1 VNHEAISF
9 RDLKDIRKSELLI
22 LIIVLKKIK
31 RSDVK
36 MKSQRSVLF
45 ILLVT
50 MLFFISCSKGSDS
63 YYPLKEGITWTY
75 QISMSRLGSA
85 ESQKIVVTNFA
96 SRDLKGKKVTPQK
109 LDVNGQTSFSFYAED
124 ESGIFEYASQGPGAP
139 EPEIKV
145 TPTYTL
151 KNPIQVGTTWEDK
164 TKTAFENEKIPY
176 TLKSMIESK
185 DEIVT
190 VPAGTFKGCIKVKG
204 TGSAEKNTGL
214 FGIAKIKVEHYDWYA
229 PGIGMIKS
237 IVKES
242 SNNIAAGYGGEATLQ
257 LESFKK

>member
-1 VNHEAISF
+1 
-9 RDLKDIRKSELLI
+9 
-22 LIIVLKKIK
+22 
-31 RSDVK
+31 

-50 MLFFISCSKGSDS
+50 MLFFISCSKGSADS
-63 YYPLKEGITWTY
+63 YYPFKEGITWTY
-75 QISMSRLGSA
+75 QTSMSKLGSA
-85 ESQKIVVTNFA
+85 VSLKIVVTNFA

-124 ESGIFEYASQGPGAP
+124 ESGIFEYASQDSGEP

-151 KNPIQVGTTWEDK
+151 KNPIQVGTTWENK
-164 TKTAFENEKIPY
+164 ATTAFENEKISY

-204 TGSAEKNTGL
+204 TGSAEKNTGV
-214 FGIAKIKVEHYDWYA
+214 FGIAKIKIEHYDWYA

-237 IVKES
+237 IEKES
-242 SNNIAAGYGGEATLQ
+242 SNNIAAGYGGEVTLQ

>member
-1 VNHEAISF
+1 M
-9 RDLKDIRKSELLI
+9 
-22 LIIVLKKIK
+22 KI
-31 RSDVK
+31 
-36 MKSQRSVLF
+36 QRSILF

-50 MLFFISCSKGSDS
+50 MFFFISCNKGSDS
-63 YYPLKEGITWTY
+63 YYPLKEGLTWTY
-75 QISMSRLGSA
+75 QISMSRFGATGS
-85 ESQKIVVTNFA
+85 QNVVVTNFA
-96 SRDLKGKKVTPQK
+96 SRDLKGKKVIPQK
-109 LDVNGQTSFSFYAED
+109 LDINGQTSFSFYAED
-124 ESGIFEYASQGPGAP
+124 ESGIFEFASQDSGEL
-139 EPEIKV
+139 EPVIKV

-151 KNPIQVGTTWEDK
+151 KNPIKVGTTWENQD
-164 TKTAFENEKIPY
+164 KTAFENEKIPY
-176 TLKSMIESK
+176 TLKSIIESK

-204 TGSAEKNTGL
+204 TGSAEKNTGV
-214 FGIAKIKVEHYDWYA
+214 FGVAKIKVEHYDWYA